1 MGKVFLLSNDDFG
14 MESMLEIFIHETEE
28 MLEDLD
34 NILLESE
41 RARSITEENINTIF
55 RITHTIKG
63 SAAMM
68 NFNSI
73 SSLAHS
79 VEDVFYILR
88 EDPAKLSLV
97 FDSIFDLVF
106 QASDYFKK
114 ELVALQSDNYQI
126 GRAHV

>member
-79 VEDVFYILR
+79 VEDR
-88 EDPAKLSLV
+88 S
-97 FDSIFDLVF
+97 SGNGSSS
-106 QASDYFKK
+106 Q
-114 ELVALQSDNYQI
+114 
-126 GRAHV
+126 GRSAPFGWAETL